1 MSATYLHEVRR
12 QLEALTLDELHEV
25 YAYLRE
31 AIVRRRAIL
40 RGADADELELEL
52 PHRDTDPAPL
62 ALDEP
67 GEP

>member
-1 MSATYLHEVRR
+1 MSAVYLHEVRR

-40 RGADADELELEL
+40 RGADADELALEL

-62 ALDEP
+62 VLDEP